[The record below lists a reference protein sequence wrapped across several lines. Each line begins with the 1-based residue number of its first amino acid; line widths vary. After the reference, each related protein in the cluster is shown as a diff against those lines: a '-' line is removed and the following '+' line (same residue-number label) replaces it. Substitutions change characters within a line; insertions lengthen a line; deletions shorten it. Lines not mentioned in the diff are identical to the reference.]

1 MQIWIQKNRVSINWI
16 DSFLKEAK
24 ILMFRTFLMKLVDLH
39 SQIREIIWELIITHS
54 IHNIASNVKLVI
66 NFC

>member
-39 SQIREIIWELIITHS
+39 SQIREII
-54 IHNIASNVKLVI
+54 
-66 NFC
+66 